1 MSRPARQQGSTGEAR
16 AAAPAKLNLYLHVLG
31 RRADGYHL
39 LDSLVAFAAL
49 GDTVSVRP
57 AGRLTVSVSG
67 PFGAALADEPDN
79 LVLRAARRLA
89 EAKAVRAGAAIEL
102 VKRLPVSAGLGGGS
116 SDAAAALRAFDR
128 LWGLGMEGVELNQLA
143 RDLGADVPVCI
154 AGRASFVGG
163 IGAAVEP
170 APALPQAALVLA
182 NPGVPL
188 ATKEVYAAHRSAGSE
203 PARFREA
210 PRDTAHLAALLAA
223 RRNDLTEPA
232 QALVPAIGTVLE
244 ALAGKPGCLLARM
257 SGSGPTCFGLFADA
271 AAAER
276 AAKALAANHPDWWLK
291 PTALIGD
298 VRELAEGA

>member
-1 MSRPARQQGSTGEAR
+1 MSRPARQQGPTGEVR

-89 EAKAVRAGAAIEL
+89 EAKAVPAGGAIEL

-116 SDAAAALRAFDR
+116 SDAAAVLRAFDR
-128 LWGLGMEGVELNQLA
+128 LWGLGMEGAELNQLA

-154 AGRASFVGG
+154 AGRASFVSG

-188 ATKEVYAAHRSAGSE
+188 ATKEVYAAHRGAGSE

-276 AAKALAANHPDWWLK
+276 AAKALAADHPDWWLK